1 MKKTIMDIFWS
12 LPILS
17 NEKKEKIYYGL
28 RKLILKQ
35 NYQYEVSVEQYYR
48 EYVKQV
54 LELPNIKNMGD
65 YISISEENYK
75 FKKNDPKLIAYY
87 LPQFYPFKENDE
99 WWGKGTTEWNNVSRS
114 VPQYLGHYQ
123 PRLPGEL
130 GYYDLRL
137 KENIVRQVE
146 LAKLYGIFAF
156 CYYFYWFDGKRLLD
170 RPLDLFL
177 ESKEIDFPFC
187 LCWANE
193 NWTRRFESISGEVIM
208 KQSTTVESYERFIFS
223 LEKYLN
229 DERYF
234 SINGKKVLIVYQ
246 PAYIPNCKHV
256 IDYWRRVCNEKG
268 VGDIYI
274 IAVKTP
280 VDSIDYISLGFDA
293 LTEFQPRN
301 VGMSDEIRVS
311 PQNMKFFV
319 ESFYG
324 NIFDY
329 EKIITNKIYLQ
340 DTSDKLYK
348 AVMPMWDNTPRRNNK
363 GSIFHGSTPKL
374 YQNWLSD
381 VIKYTNEREGLDDKL
396 VFINAWNEWGEG
408 AYLEPDRRYGYAY
421 LQATR
426 NAIEL
431 NR

>member
-17 NEKKEKIYYGL
+17 NEKKEEIYYKL

-65 YISISEENYK
+65 YISISEGNYK

-177 ESKEIDFPFC
+177 ESKEINFPFC

-223 LEKYLN
+223 LEKYFN

-246 PAYIPNCKHV
+246 PTYIPNCEYV

-268 VGDIYI
+268 IGDIYI

-280 VDSIDYISLGFDA
+280 VDSIDFISLGFDA

-311 PQNMKFFV
+311 PKDMKFFV

-363 GSIFHGSTPKL
+363 GSIFHGSTPQL
-374 YQNWLSD
+374 YQNWLSN
-381 VIKYTNEREGLDDKL
+381 VIKYTNEREDLDDKL